1 MENSVTATV
10 SEWLV
15 ARGHSVSI
23 CVGVENGKI
32 TRAQISGLGDR
43 EVVSLGSNHVH
54 KLGEL
59 HTLMGEILDMAVESR
74 ARTLQAYEALS
85 GGNGKDTGYVSEIPE
100 ESPRHKWFVFVECC
114 RLGIPW
120 LGIVH
125 DLSKFLP
132 SEWLPYARYF
142 YGKWPTEEEADRQFP
157 FGTVL
162 TKEKVAA
169 QFDVAWLHH
178 QHRNKHHWLRW
189 LLTLDSARS
198 DGKLFPVAMPDRYR
212 REMLAD
218 WRGAGRA
225 YGTPD
230 TRFWYL
236 VNRDK
241 MQLHPETRAW
251 VEEQLGIH
259 DWLAGTR
266 EPIVVPL
273 RRRRG
278 LCLWWAKLKTL
289 PRHYEIGRRTMGRW
303 PSLDLALRLAF
314 MRTPQ
319 AGQASRE
326 FQTVGQSV
334 RVLKAAYLEALAPL
348 LSVLAALCQCLTGL
362 LKKGTRRQ

>member
-1 MENSVTATV
+1 MYLKYLKN
-10 SEWLV
+10 L
-15 ARGHSVSI
+15 
-23 CVGVENGKI
+23 
-32 TRAQISGLGDR
+32 L
-43 EVVSLGSNHVH
+43 
-54 KLGEL
+54 
-59 HTLMGEILDMAVESR
+59 
-74 ARTLQAYEALS
+74 
-85 GGNGKDTGYVSEIPE
+85 
-100 ESPRHKWFVFVECC
+100 RHKWFVFVECC

-289 PRHYEIGRRTMGRW
+289 PRHYEIGRIHGAVGGFRFGPEAGLYADAPDRAGKSGIPDLW
-303 PSLDLALRLAF
+303 EECQRVGGSLPGGTGSPAAC
-314 MRTPQ
+314 PQ
-319 AGQASRE
+319 YA
-326 FQTVGQSV
+326 V
-334 RVLKAAYLEALAPL
+334 RVANPAAE
-348 LSVLAALCQCLTGL
+348 
-362 LKKGTRRQ
+362 